1 MATPR
6 ARGGMSLTMSPPIR
20 RSPLVCCSSPQ
31 MMRRNVVLPQP
42 EGPSK
47 TMNSPSG
54 TSKVMPLT
62 AGNAPNLLTMFLVD
76 TAAIEPPRYSNRPA
90 FPVAER
96 GLRVDF
102 LAERAESDGISGPRR
117 KARSAMAHSASTG
130 PFLHDD
136 LALLRGPFDRVFCA
150 QLTGRRF
157 RHHVVENERVIDLV
171 HRGRGWSRVTR
182 NGGPPVRVL

>member
-1 MATPR
+1 
-6 ARGGMSLTMSPPIR
+6 GMSLTMSPPIR

-102 LAERAESDGISGPRR
+102 LAKNRERR
-117 KARSAMAHSASTG
+117 H
-130 PFLHDD
+130 
-136 LALLRGPFDRVFCA
+136 LRTAPQGAV
-150 QLTGRRF
+150 
-157 RHHVVENERVIDLV
+157 
-171 HRGRGWSRVTR
+171 R
-182 NGGPPVRVL
+182 NGALSLYWPISS